1 MTIKAFINAVKGE
14 KWCQWLTVLMRL
26 TVGGVFIFSG
36 FTKGVDPWGSCYKIT
51 DYLMAMGLESW
62 TGTAPFIAVA
72 LAALEFMLG
81 IAIAFGA
88 YRRGSLWLA
97 LLLMLVMTPL
107 TLWLA
112 VTGAVPDCGCFGDA
126 LHLSNWATFG
136 KNVLLLLGI
145 IYLMMFNLSVRGV
158 YGPAVQWILMALSFA
173 FIMAV
178 AYYGYFVQPLIDYR
192 PYPVGT
198 PLVSQA
204 AEDSEEG
211 EDDFIFIYSRDGE
224 EHEFTIDSL
233 PDEDDGWEYVT
244 RYHARRPRGRVI
256 IQGANN
262 DEGIAIMDEDGEN
275 ITAELL
281 TDSRRT
287 LLLLFPDLPQV
298 GVVNSFALNELT
310 DAAFV
315 NDTRIIGLTSATPG
329 EIEHWRDISM
339 ATYPI
344 YNMDDSELKMVARGN
359 PAVVYLKD
367 GVINWKRTLNS
378 LDDVEMPGDFG
389 ELETDYDPD
398 AIMTT
403 LFLIYLAAL
412 LGLLLLNRSHLVL
425 KRLFKRKTGQAGSDE
440 GQLAIDEKQP
450 TLTEQNE

>member
-1 MTIKAFINAVKGE
+1 MTIKAFVNAVKGE
-14 KWCQWLTVLMRL
+14 KWCRWLTVLMRL

-36 FTKGVDPWGSCYKIT
+36 FTKGVDPWGTYYKIT
-51 DYLMAMGLESW
+51 DYLMAMGLDSW
-62 TGTAPFIAVA
+62 AGTALFIAVA

-81 IAIAFGA
+81 VAIAVGA
-88 YRRGSLWLA
+88 YRRSSLLLA
-97 LLLMLVMTPL
+97 LHLMLVMTPV

-112 VTGAVPDCGCFGDA
+112 VTNAVPDCGCFGDA

-136 KNVLLLLGI
+136 KNLLLVLGI
-145 IYLMMFNLSVRGV
+145 IYLLMFNKSLRGV
-158 YGPAVQWILMALSFA
+158 YGPAVHWMVMAVSFA

-204 AEDSEEG
+204 AEEFDEQG
-211 EDDFIFIYSRDGE
+211 EDDFIFVYSRDGQE
-224 EHEFTIDSL
+224 QEFSIDSL

-244 RYHARRPRGRVI
+244 RYHARRPKGRVI
-256 IQGANN
+256 YQGA
-262 DEGIAIMDEDGEN
+262 DDHSIAIIDQDGEN
-275 ITAELL
+275 VTDELL
-281 TDSRRT
+281 ADSHRT

-298 GVVNSFALNELT
+298 SGAESFTMNEIA

-315 NDTRIIGLTSATPG
+315 NGTSIIGLTPATAQ
-329 EIEHWRDISM
+329 EIEHWKDYSM

-344 YNMDDSELKMVARGN
+344 YNMDDSELKMIARGN
-359 PAVVYLKD
+359 PAVVYLRD
-367 GVINWKRTLNS
+367 GVISWKRTLSS
-378 LDDVEMPGDFG
+378 LNDVEIPNNFG

-403 LFLIYLAAL
+403 LLLIYLAAL
-412 LGLLLLNRSHLVL
+412 LGVLVLNRSHLVF
-425 KRLFKRKTGQAGSDE
+425 KRLFINKKQKSD
-440 GQLAIDEKQP
+440 
-450 TLTEQNE
+450 N

>member
-1 MTIKAFINAVKGE
+1 MTIKAFVNAVKGE
-14 KWCQWLTVLMRL
+14 KWCRWLTVLMRL

-36 FTKGVDPWGSCYKIT
+36 FTKGVDPWGTYYKIT
-51 DYLMAMGLESW
+51 DYLMAMGLDSW
-62 TGTAPFIAVA
+62 AGTALFIAVA

-81 IAIAFGA
+81 VAIAVGA
-88 YRRGSLWLA
+88 YRRSSLLLA
-97 LLLMLVMTPL
+97 LLLMLVMTPV

-112 VTGAVPDCGCFGDA
+112 VTNAVPDCGCFGDA

-136 KNVLLLLGI
+136 KNVLLVLGI
-145 IYLMMFNLSVRGV
+145 IYLLMFNKSLRGV
-158 YGPAVQWILMALSFA
+158 YGPAVHWMVMAVSFA

-204 AEDSEEG
+204 AEESDEQG
-211 EDDFIFIYSRDGE
+211 EDDFIFVYSRDGQE
-224 EHEFTIDSL
+224 QEFSIDSL

-244 RYHARRPRGRVI
+244 RYHARRPKGRVI
-256 IQGANN
+256 YQGA
-262 DEGIAIMDEDGEN
+262 DDHGIAIIGQDGEN
-275 ITAELL
+275 VTDELL
-281 TDSRRT
+281 ADSHRT

-298 GVVNSFALNELT
+298 SGAESFTMNEIA

-315 NDTRIIGLTSATPG
+315 NGTSIIGLTPATAQ
-329 EIEHWRDISM
+329 EIEHWKDYSM

-344 YNMDDSELKMVARGN
+344 YNMDDSELKMIARGN
-359 PAVVYLKD
+359 PAVVYLRD
-367 GVINWKRTLNS
+367 GVISWKRTLSS
-378 LDDVEMPGDFG
+378 LNDVEMPNNFG

-403 LFLIYLAAL
+403 LLLIYLAAL
-412 LGLLLLNRSHLVL
+412 LGVLVINRSHLVF
-425 KRLFKRKTGQAGSDE
+425 KRLFINKRQKSE
-440 GQLAIDEKQP
+440 
-450 TLTEQNE
+450 N